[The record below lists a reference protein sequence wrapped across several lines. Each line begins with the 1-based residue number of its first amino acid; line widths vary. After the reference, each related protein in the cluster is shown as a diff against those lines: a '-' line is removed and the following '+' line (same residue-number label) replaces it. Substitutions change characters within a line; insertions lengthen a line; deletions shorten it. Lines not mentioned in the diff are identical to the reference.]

1 MLTLKKMTM
10 RQNIQSGTPWENL
23 VGYSRVVRI
32 GQLVEVAGTTSMDGD
47 QLIGKGSLYEQALFI
62 FGKIGRSLNE
72 VGASLSDVIRTRM
85 YVTDISRW
93 QEAGKAHAE
102 FFRDIRPVTSM
113 VEVSHLIHDDLL
125 IEVEVTAMIH
135 EIK

>member
-47 QLIGKGSLYEQALFI
+47 QLIGKGSLYEQARFI

-102 FFRDIRPVTSM
+102 FFTDIRPVTSM
-113 VEVSHLIHDDLL
+113 VEVNHLIHDDLL